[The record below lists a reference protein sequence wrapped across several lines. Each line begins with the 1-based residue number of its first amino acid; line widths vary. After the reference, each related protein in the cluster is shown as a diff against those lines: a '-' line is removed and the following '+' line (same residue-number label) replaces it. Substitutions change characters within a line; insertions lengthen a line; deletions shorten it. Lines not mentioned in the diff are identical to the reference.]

1 MNRNDGILTVYD
13 MSSNKDYLKFYGED
27 KYWNMDVK
35 EDFLN
40 QTRSMWRGLGSK
52 YEGRIFNIAHRANDE
67 ITLTQMKVDRELED
81 AINKHGVVQ
90 PPQEFEDQFRD
101 RIN

>member
-1 MNRNDGILTVYD
+1 MVPSPVTAVKDLTMNRNDGILTVYD

-40 QTRSMWRGLGSK
+40 
-52 YEGRIFNIAHRANDE
+52 
-67 ITLTQMKVDRELED
+67 
-81 AINKHGVVQ
+81 
-90 PPQEFEDQFRD
+90 
-101 RIN
+101 